1 MKLFLSIN
9 KLYTFLLLLLPS
21 LIAVSWINVFLGN
34 AQYTV
39 PNYTLTFV
47 LPALLVAYAAS
58 LITAES
64 LNEGYGFTFGRVVF
78 TFIALLGGLYA
89 FSLVFNFFGFHS
101 LFLTAPIPSV
111 IEYDKIAVLGTSTQ
125 VDPRETA
132 SKFYSAELLF
142 TVILLVFFYAIASL
156 LFKASESTNI
166 VRHYLTPTKKRKASS
181 VKPKA
186 KPIRKKSRRKK
197 K

>member
-9 KLYTFLLLLLPS
+9 KLYAFFLLLLPS
-21 LIAVSWINVFLGN
+21 LIAVSWINVFIGN
-34 AQYTV
+34 AQYNV
-39 PNYTLTFV
+39 PNYTVTFV
-47 LPALLVAYAAS
+47 LPALVVAYAAS

-64 LNEGYGFTFGRVVF
+64 LNEGYNFTLGRVAF

-89 FSLVFNFFGFHS
+89 FSLVLSFFGFQS

-111 IEYDKIAVLGTSTQ
+111 VEYDKVAVLGTSTQ

-142 TVILLVFFYAIASL
+142 TVILLAFFYAVASL

-166 VRHYLTPTKKRKASS
+166 VKHYLTTTKKRKVSS
-181 VKPKA
+181 GKNK
-186 KPIRKKSRRKK
+186 KNTGKKSRRKK

>member
-9 KLYTFLLLLLPS
+9 KLYTFLLLLFPS

-34 AQYTV
+34 AHYTIL
-39 PNYTLTFV
+39 NYTLTFV
-47 LPALLVAYAAS
+47 LPALVMSYAAS

-64 LNEGYGFTFGRVVF
+64 LNEGYKFTLGRVVF

-89 FSLVFNFFGFHS
+89 FSLVFNFFGFYS

-142 TVILLVFFYAIASL
+142 PSRFFPNRFCFWFHRRSFAFFCWCKIM
-156 LFKASESTNI
+156 FHNI
-166 VRHYLTPTKKRKASS
+166 CRFRCFE
-181 VKPKA
+181 
-186 KPIRKKSRRKK
+186 
-197 K
+197 